1 MLSRRF
7 RFPDAGVV
15 VSYLCQ
21 LLQVVSGLSLV
32 RSASDHE
39 PHAAT
44 AFLEEVPDLVDGVE
58 EVAVELIRGSDFI
71 RISCFVEAHVSRD
84 VVEAWAPISAAS
96 SLIGRPAIRLAS
108 FSSRNSGHAP
118 HMLR

>member
-84 VVEAWAPISAAS
+84 VVEAWATADEPQQIA
-96 SLIGRPAIRLAS
+96 RCDAIMAIHVPS
-108 FSSRNSGHAP
+108 E
-118 HMLR
+118 